1 MLVRLSIAALA
12 VFSVLMMGGGTTGF
26 AKELVNFEG
35 DYAPGSII
43 VVNSERKL
51 YYVLG
56 DGQAI
61 VYPVAVG
68 KPREQW
74 TGQSIV
80 TRMRE
85 NPSWSPTR
93 SMRRKNPRLP
103 RYMPPGPKNP
113 LGVRAIYLGWSAYR
127 IHGTISPRSIGR
139 AASSGCFRMLNKHVV
154 DLYERVHIGAP
165 VYVVNRIEAVIGRQ

>member
-1 MLVRLSIAALA
+1 MVSRLSIAALA
-12 VFSVLMMGGGTTGF
+12 VFSMLAMCAGTSVG
-26 AKELVNFEG
+26 AKELVAFDGGFE
-35 DYAPGSII
+35 PGTII

-56 DGQAI
+56 GGQAL

-68 KPREQW
+68 KPRDQW
-74 TGQSIV
+74 TGRSVV

-85 NPSWSPTR
+85 NPGWSPTA
-93 SMRRKNPRLP
+93 SMRRRNPRLP

-139 AASSGCFRMLNKHVV
+139 AASAGCIRMLNKHVV
-154 DLYERVHIGAP
+154 DLYDRVHIGAP
-165 VYVVNRIEAVIGRQ
+165 VYVVNRIEAVVGGQ